1 MIETYLKEIASITK
15 RGDAREESYYST
27 LESLL
32 EEFSRV
38 KRKKAVQVTVLPKP
52 TQGGNPDFRVW
63 DGKHSQV
70 GYVEA
75 KPPKSNLDD
84 LEDTEQLQ
92 RYIETFPN
100 LILTNFYEFRLYRH
114 GKIVVSVLLA
124 RPFIA
129 DKLKTA
135 PPAEHTEEF
144 FALLEKFFQ
153 FSLPQEFTAET
164 LARELASRTRFLRD
178 QVITAELREAST
190 PGAKK
195 ILG

>member
-27 LESLL
+27 LKSLL

-38 KRKKAVQVTVLPKP
+38 KRKKTVHVTVLPKP
-52 TQGGNPDFRVW
+52 TQGGNPDLRVW

-84 LEDTEQLQ
+84 VEDTEQLQ

-114 GKIVVSVLLA
+114 GKIVTSVLLA

-129 DKLKTA
+129 DKLKTV
-135 PPAEHTEEF
+135 PPAEHTQDF
-144 FALLEKFFQ
+144 FYA
-153 FSLPQEFTAET
+153 P
-164 LARELASRTRFLRD
+164 
-178 QVITAELREAST
+178 
-190 PGAKK
+190 
-195 ILG
+195 